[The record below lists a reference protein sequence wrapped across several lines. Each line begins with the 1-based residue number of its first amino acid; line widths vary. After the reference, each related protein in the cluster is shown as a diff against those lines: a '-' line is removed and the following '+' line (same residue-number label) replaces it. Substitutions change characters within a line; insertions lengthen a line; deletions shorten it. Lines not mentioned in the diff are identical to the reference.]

1 MHIRYMNSIS
11 DHNYSPQAN
20 AFQNVGLTFAALL
33 AFLSASCC
41 VLPIGLTIVG
51 FGGAWLA
58 ILGQLVAYREIILII
73 VSVFGAFLWFRIW
86 ATGDRPVRQRRGI
99 AMVSV
104 LSLIVGIAWTAPLWE
119 WGVTSVLID
128 VWANQQ

>member
-1 MHIRYMNSIS
+1 MNSIS
-11 DHNYSPQAN
+11 DHGHSTQGN
-20 AFQNVGLTFAALL
+20 AFQNVGLTIAALL
-33 AFLSASCC
+33 AFLTASCC
-41 VLPIGLTIVG
+41 ILPIGLTIVG

-58 ILGQLVAYREIILII
+58 ILGSLVAYREIILII
-73 VSVFGAFLWFRIW
+73 VSVLVAFLWFRIW

-99 AMVSV
+99 AMVCV
-104 LSLIVGIAWTAPLWE
+104 LSLVVGIAWTAPFWE

>member
-1 MHIRYMNSIS
+1 MNSIS
-11 DHNYSPQAN
+11 DHGQSTQGN
-20 AFQNVGLTFAALL
+20 AFQNVGLTIVALL

-41 VLPIGLTIVG
+41 ILPIGLTIVG

-58 ILGQLVAYREIILII
+58 ILGPLVAYRETILII
-73 VSVFGAFLWFRIW
+73 VSVLVAFLWFRIW

-104 LSLIVGIAWTAPLWE
+104 LSLVVGIAWTAPLWE
-119 WGVTSVLID
+119 LGVTSVLIN
-128 VWANQQ
+128 VWANPQ